1 MTTTNLLESVTPL
14 HLTIW
19 EKVNKDLFAKTLT
32 ELMHEQVALPQ
43 ITSEEQ
49 DGLIHFRLN
58 TDHENVYYTFS
69 AYPRLLD
76 YWHILKPSILK
87 HVNGVA
93 KPATDVP
100 AFFTEVQQTFGLNS
114 FTLAHYIEEILHTLY
129 ADAFIQSKGRMAVG
143 TLAEA
148 DYQTIEHQ
156 MEGHPWIIVN
166 KGRLD
171 FNQEDYLNYAPEA
184 NQDIRLMW
192 IAVHRSRAA
201 FKAVQE
207 IDEKAFFEAEL
218 GKEKINTFNNYLSG
232 KGLVPSDY
240 LFMPVHEWQWNNKL
254 LILFAADI
262 AGQLLVP
269 LAFGD
274 DLYSPQQSIRTF
286 FNLSHPDKHYVKTA
300 ISILNTG
307 TVRGL
312 PPKQLAIAPRLT
324 AWLKGILLTDAYLQE
339 LGLVLLGEVA
349 TIGYL
354 HPNYT
359 GIIDPPFQ
367 YNEYLGVLWRESPGK
382 FLKPGEKLMTMAS
395 LLYVDDAGKSF
406 VQELIERSGLSA
418 EEWLMTYLNAYLK
431 PLLHIYY
438 QHAVCVNPHG
448 ENVILIMENYVP
460 VRIVLKDFA
469 GDILL
474 NEEAQAKLPKDFSE
488 NMILSSNPE
497 NVPLVILIGVF
508 EAYFRYLGDI
518 FHTTVGY
525 REKSF
530 WKCVYEVI
538 QTYQDAHP
546 ELNAKFERYN
556 LFVPHFKRLNIN
568 SQRLFN
574 GYKETTGFARSFKSG
589 KLSNPLTLF
598 RTAETE
604 ALKEN

>member
-1 MTTTNLLESVTPL
+1 MTTTNFTGSIEPL
-14 HLTIW
+14 NITIW
-19 EKVNKDLFAKTLT
+19 EKVNLNLFAKTLT
-32 ELMHEQVALPQ
+32 ELMHEHVALPL
-43 ITSEEQ
+43 ITGKDE

-58 TDHENVYYTFS
+58 TDHENIYYTFS
-69 AYPRLLD
+69 GYPRMLD
-76 YWHILKPSILK
+76 YWHVLKPSIKK
-87 HVNGVA
+87 HENG
-93 KPATDVP
+93 KERPATDVS
-100 AFFTEVQQTFGLNS
+100 AFFVEVQETFGLNS

-129 ADAFIQSKGRMAVG
+129 ADAFMLSKGRIAVG
-143 TLAEA
+143 TLADA

-171 FNQEDYLNYAPEA
+171 FNHTDYLNYAPEA
-184 NQDIRLMW
+184 NKNIKLLW
-192 IAVHRSRAA
+192 IAVHKSRAA
-201 FKAVQE
+201 FKAVEE
-207 IDEKAFFEAEL
+207 INEKDFFEAEL
-218 GKEKINTFNNYLSG
+218 GKETVAAFKNVLSA
-232 KGLVPSDY
+232 KNADPADY
-240 LFMPVHEWQWNNKL
+240 LFLPVHEWQWNNKL
-254 LILFAADI
+254 LILFASDI
-262 AGQLLVP
+262 ANQLLIP
-269 LAFGD
+269 LASGD
-274 DLYSPQQSIRTF
+274 DIYSPQQSIRTF

-324 AWLKGILLTDAYLQE
+324 AWLKHILLGDQYLQD
-339 LGLVLLGEVA
+339 LGLILLGEVA

-354 HPNYT
+354 HPDYT
-359 GIIDPPFQ
+359 EIKDPPFQ
-367 YNEYLGVLWRESPGK
+367 YNEYLGALWRESPGK
-382 FLKPGEKLMTMAS
+382 FLKPGERLMTMAA
-395 LLYVDDAGKSF
+395 LLYVDDSGKSL
-406 VQELIERSGLSA
+406 VAELIEKSGLKA
-418 EEWLMTYLNAYLK
+418 GEWLMSYLNAYLR
-431 PLLHIYY
+431 PILHIYY

-448 ENVILIMENYVP
+448 ENVILVMENYVP

-497 NVPLVILIGVF
+497 SVPLVILIGVF

-518 FHTTVGY
+518 FETTTGY
-525 REKSF
+525 DEKSF
-530 WKCVYEVI
+530 WRSVYNVI
-538 QTYQDAHP
+538 QTYQDEHP

-589 KLSNPLTLF
+589 ELGNPLTQF
-598 RTAETE
+598 RTEETVS
-604 ALKEN
+604 LKES

>member
-1 MTTTNLLESVTPL
+1 MTTTNLTGSIEPL
-14 HLTIW
+14 NITIW
-19 EKVNKDLFAKTLT
+19 EKVNLNLFAKTLT
-32 ELMHEQVALPQ
+32 ELMHEQVAFPQ
-43 ITSEEQ
+43 IISKTEE
-49 DGLIHFRLN
+49 GLIHFRLN
-58 TDHENVYYTFS
+58 TDHENIYYTFS
-69 AYPRLLD
+69 AYPRMLD
-76 YWHILKPSILK
+76 YWHILKPSIKK
-87 HVNGVA
+87 HENGNE

-100 AFFTEVQQTFGLNS
+100 AFFIEQQQSFGLNS

-129 ADAFIQSKGRMAVG
+129 ADAFIQSKGRIAVG
-143 TLAEA
+143 TLADA

-156 MEGHPWIIVN
+156 MDGHPWIIVN

-171 FNQEDYLNYAPEA
+171 FNHTDYLDYAPEA
-184 NQDIRLMW
+184 NKTIKLMW
-192 IAVHRSRAA
+192 IAVHKSRAA
-201 FKAVQE
+201 FKAVDEINEQE
-207 IDEKAFFEAEL
+207 FFEAEL
-218 GKEKINTFNNYLSG
+218 GKEKSEKFARILSD
-232 KGLVPSDY
+232 KHVTASDY

-254 LILFAADI
+254 LILFASDI
-262 AGQLLVP
+262 ANQLLIP
-269 LAFGD
+269 LESGD
-274 DLYSPQQSIRTF
+274 DVYSPQQSIRTF

-324 AWLKGILLTDAYLQE
+324 AWLRSILLNDQYLQD
-339 LGLVLLGEVA
+339 LGLILLGEVA

-359 GIIDPPFQ
+359 GIKDPPFQ

-382 FLKPGEKLMTMAS
+382 FLKPGERLMTMAS
-395 LLYVDDAGKSF
+395 LLYIDDSGKSF
-406 VQELIERSGLSA
+406 VAELIERSGLSA
-418 EEWLMTYLNAYLK
+418 EQWLMSYLNAYLK

-448 ENVILIMENYVP
+448 ENVILVLENYIP

-474 NEEAQAKLPKDFSE
+474 NEEAQEKLPKDFSE

-508 EAYFRYLGDI
+508 EAFFRYLSDI
-518 FHTTVGY
+518 FETSLGY
-525 REKSF
+525 DEKSF
-530 WKCVYEVI
+530 WRCVYNVI
-538 QTYQDAHP
+538 QTYQDEHQ

-589 KLSNPLTLF
+589 ALNNPLTQF
-598 RTAETE
+598 KEAETE
-604 ALKEN
+604 FLKEN